1 MQDKEIF
8 FSIVIPT
15 RDRPDLIESLI
26 FSILNQTFEHFELL
40 ICDNSNNELTQGV
53 INSFDDKR
61 IRNIRTGNLAMS
73 ENYNAGINKA
83 SGSYLMCISDK
94 GFLKQGALKYLYD
107 LIENEKHK
115 CITWALDN
123 FVYPGNYSKSNL
135 HKKQSMLLDSSYIL
149 KFMLQGDYR
158 NYEYA
163 PMHCTSCISMELVD
177 SIRQKHVNLC
187 QAQNPDYTMAAQVL
201 LETSQV
207 FNLRSNLAILR
218 NVSMKDGYGTG
229 HSLAKKT
236 QESRTFLNDHAE
248 WIKYTNKFTDV
259 PIQNCPFIIDLMLK
273 DTYKVLE
280 DNNVDPD
287 TFLSK
292 KERLV
297 GYYYFA
303 YDEILW
309 RKSLGVNMADEV
321 ALLNFSLSKEENS
334 IQKAFKAKIAPLK
347 FQTYVA
353 HLKYLIKRNSFAT
366 FLLEIYRKLRYFNSG
381 IQYHSIEDCYYDN
394 VIEDY
399 KSDFK
404 NDY

>member
-1 MQDKEIF
+1 MQNKEVF

-26 FSILNQTFEHFELL
+26 FSILNQTFKRFELL
-40 ICDNSNNELTQGV
+40 ICDNSNNELTQKV
-53 INSFDDKR
+53 INSFNDKR
-61 IRNIRTGNLAMS
+61 IQNIRTGNLEMS

-94 GFLKQGALKYLYD
+94 GFLKQGALMYLYD
-107 LIENEKHK
+107 LIQNEGHK

-123 FVYPGNYSKSNL
+123 FVYPGKFFQSNL
-135 HKKQSMLLDSSYIL
+135 HKKQSMLLDSAYIL
-149 KFMLQGDYR
+149 RFMLQGDYR

-163 PMHCTSCISMELVD
+163 PMHCTSCISMDLVN
-177 SIRQKHVNLC
+177 SIRAKHVNLC

-201 LETSQV
+201 LATSQI
-207 FNLRSNLAILR
+207 FNLKINLAILR
-218 NVSMKDGYGTG
+218 NVSTKDGYGTG

-259 PIQNCPFIIDLMLK
+259 PIKNCPFIIDLMLK

-292 KERLV
+292 KERLL

-309 RKSLGVNMADEV
+309 RKSLGVNMADEA
-321 ALLNFSLSKEENS
+321 ALLNASLLKEKNS
-334 IQKAFKAKIAPLK
+334 IQKAFKEKTEHLK
-347 FQTYVA
+347 LQTYIA
-353 HLKYLIKRNSFAT
+353 HFKFIIKRNSFSS
-366 FLLEIYRKLRYFNSG
+366 FLLNIYRKLRYFNSG
-381 IQYHSIEDCYYDN
+381 IQYHCIEDCYHDN
-394 VIEDY
+394 VVEDY
-399 KSDFK
+399 KSDSK